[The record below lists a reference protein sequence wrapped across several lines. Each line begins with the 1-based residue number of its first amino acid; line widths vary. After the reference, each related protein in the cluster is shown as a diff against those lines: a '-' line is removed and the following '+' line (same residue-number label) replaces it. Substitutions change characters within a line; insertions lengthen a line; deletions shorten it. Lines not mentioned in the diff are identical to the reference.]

1 MMKHHIALFLS
12 LFLFITINRVNGAEV
27 AEAAITDNAEANGMI
42 ELEAEAAS
50 EHIKNF
56 KRISEDLMEIQEA
69 YEQCI
74 DDIHDNDFSELS
86 VNECVGKDFIF
97 VLNDIAYERKK
108 IISRADSKI
117 RKHMIEECYE
127 VAGRDEIMSNGCD
140 LMERDLLDLLWSEL
154 NFSGLVEYNKHKYLF
169 EFGEVP
175 VKTFDKLIE
184 IFSKLEEELD
194 ELITEIYDHNDVT
207 IIKLKK
213 HIDERTRKV
222 IEMARESY
230 ENPQPKLFKH
240 VIQIEEKVSGQRPID
255 VRDVPRP
262 MLQDASSQMYALHNN
277 PYVEQFNEETGH
289 QFVDGAPDHLGVS
302 NDGPIIQIPDRKLK
316 DSNTKPEGSPPK
328 KISVDGV

>member
-1 MMKHHIALFLS
+1 MKNHIKLYLS
-12 LFLFITINRVNGAEV
+12 LLLLIANSYVNAVKMAESYI
-27 AEAAITDNAEANGMI
+27 AQNAEENGLI
-42 ELEAEAAS
+42 QLEAEDDR

-56 KRISEDLMEIQEA
+56 KKISEDLMEIQEA

-74 DDIHDNDFSELS
+74 DDIHDNDFSEIS
-86 VNECVGKDFIF
+86 VNECLGKDFIY

-213 HIDERTRKV
+213 HVDERTRKV
-222 IEMARESY
+222 IAMAQESY

-240 VIQIEEKVSGQRPID
+240 VIEIQEKINAPRPID
-255 VRDVPRP
+255 VNDVPRP
-262 MLQDASSQMYALHNN
+262 MVMDSSTQMYAMHNN
-277 PYVEQFNEETGH
+277 PRVDEFHEETDH
-289 QFVDGAPDHLGVS
+289 KFIDGAEHFNVD
-302 NDGPIIQIPDRKLK
+302 NNGPIITIPDRKLK
-316 DSNTKPEGSPPK
+316 EDKNIAK
-328 KISVDGV
+328 KISLDGN